1 MANSNGQFDRTFS
14 WEAGRYEDDARIE
27 NDRRAFHR
35 QVDTQDLVF
44 AETEAVSARA
54 VATPA
59 RKRLPAYAHQ
69 NSSQSRIQR
78 IDRQARNEIEGH
90 CCRVFLD
97 QTGKDHHR
105 STPRHVPLGT
115 TLPQGRERRG
125 SSYGT
130 EPGVMSERWMSAC
143 VFCSLDRTGRYK
155 KGERYEH

>member
-59 RKRLPAYAHQ
+59 WKRLPAYADQ

-78 IDRQARNEIEGH
+78 IDRQARNAIEGH

-97 QTGKDHHR
+97 QTGKDNHR

-115 TLPQGRERRG
+115 TLQQRRERRRA
-125 SSYGT
+125 SSGT
-130 EPGVMSERWMSAC
+130 APGVMNEAGC
-143 VFCSLDRTGRYK
+143 QLVFLQF
-155 KGERYEH
+155 